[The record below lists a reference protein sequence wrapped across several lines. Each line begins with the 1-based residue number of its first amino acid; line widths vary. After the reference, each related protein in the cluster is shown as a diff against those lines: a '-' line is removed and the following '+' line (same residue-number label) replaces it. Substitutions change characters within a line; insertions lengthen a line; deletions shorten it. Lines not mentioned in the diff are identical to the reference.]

1 MGRYVAVVKGGYWA
15 QYSSVLSSI
24 DWQTTNAK
32 DHRRVA
38 QELSHKKNLEARG
51 IIDALLGVAPG
62 ATALVNYAEIQP
74 AVDMG
79 GIRVVAP
86 TVIINRAT
94 TAADVVDMRETI
106 TSLSSDTTMASPF
119 NGDQSP
125 LGTR

>member
-1 MGRYVAVVKGGYWA
+1 MGKYVASVKGGYWS
-15 QYSSVLSSI
+15 QFQSVLTSI
-24 DWQTTNAK
+24 DVATTNAK
-32 DHRRVA
+32 DHRRIA
-38 QELSHKKNLEARG
+38 QELSHKKNLEARA

-62 ATALVNYAEIQP
+62 ATALANYSEIQP

-86 TVIINRAT
+86 SVIINRAT
-94 TAADVVDMRETI
+94 TAADVTDMKETI

-119 NGDQSP
+119 NGDRNP